1 MKWTIGVTIITS
13 AVHAA
18 LRLRLWYWQ
27 RQVRKNEARL
37 AELNAQLAAYDKP
50 WSYPHDGDW
59 LR

>member
-1 MKWTIGVTIITS
+1 MKWTIGVTIVS
-13 AVHAA
+13 GVVNAA

-37 AELNAQLAAYDKP
+37 AELNARLER
-50 WSYPHDGDW
+50 